1 MRILWLNWKD
11 IEHPEAGGAE
21 VYTHEIA
28 RRLAKNGHEV
38 TLFTS
43 SFPRSKEKTEIN
55 GVTVIRKGKIVGL
68 LNTVYSYAKRFYRQH
83 EGEFD
88 IIIDEINTR
97 PFLTPKYARI
107 PVVALIHQLAVEF
120 WDYKTP
126 FPVNIV
132 GRKILEPYW
141 LKSYQSIQTVTVS
154 ESTKKD
160 LKQLGFKFIEVVYN
174 GLDREALKEV
184 PEKYETFTAVF
195 VGRMTPT
202 KKPEDAIRAFLKFNN
217 GKLLM
222 VGQGELLEKLK
233 RKYSTGR
240 VEFKGF
246 VPSNERD
253 EFMKKAHVI
262 LVPGIREGWGRVV
275 IEANAFGTPAIG
287 YNVPGLRDSIRHG
300 YNGLLCEPTPKAM
313 SETLERL
320 YEDEGLRKR
329 LSKNALEWA
338 KKFSWNESAEKF
350 ERILKSVVGER
361 NGE

>member
-11 IEHPEAGGAE
+11 IKHPEAGGAE

-28 RRLAKNGHEV
+28 ERLVKKGHEV

-43 SFPRSKEKTEIN
+43 SFNGAEEKTEIN
-55 GVTVIRKGKIVGL
+55 GVQIIRKGKIVGL
-68 LNTVYSYAKRFYRQH
+68 FNTVYSNAKRFYKEH
-83 EGEFD
+83 ERDFD

-126 FPVNIV
+126 FPVNVV
-132 GRKILEPYW
+132 GRRILEPYW
-141 LKSYQSIQTVTVS
+141 LKSYRNIPTVTVS

-160 LKQLGFKFIEVVYN
+160 LKQLGFKYVEIVYN
-174 GLDREALKEV
+174 GLDRKVLKSV

-202 KKPEDAIRAFLKFNN
+202 KKPEDAIKASVIANKGRLVMIGR
-217 GKLLM
+217 GKLL
-222 VGQGELLEKLK
+222 ETLK
-233 RKYSTGR
+233 KQYSAHN

-246 VPSNERD
+246 IPKEERD
-253 EFMKKAHVI
+253 NIMMRSHVI

-275 IEANAFGTPAIG
+275 IEANALGTPAIG
-287 YNVPGLRDSIRHG
+287 YNVPGLRDSIRNG
-300 YNGLLCEPTPKAM
+300 YNGLLCEPNPRAM
-313 SETLERL
+313 AESIELL
-320 YEDEGLRKR
+320 YEDEELRYK
-329 LSKNALEWA
+329 LSENALDWA
-338 KKFSWNESAEKF
+338 RRFNWDESAERF
-350 ERILKSVVGER
+350 EKILKPITGE
-361 NGE
+361 